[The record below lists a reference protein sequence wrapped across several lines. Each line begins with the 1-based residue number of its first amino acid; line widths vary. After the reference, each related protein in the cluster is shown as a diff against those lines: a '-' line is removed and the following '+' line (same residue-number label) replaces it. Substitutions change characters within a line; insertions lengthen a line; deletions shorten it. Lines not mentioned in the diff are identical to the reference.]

1 MQINQSMRLKQKQS
15 MVMTPRLQQAIRM
28 LQMSNVDLNQY
39 LSELALENPFLEVDA
54 TSERNEKV
62 DQTTDS
68 VMAPEVNVASLDT
81 AMEAGA
87 AVAEDPAAHSDFE
100 NRFESADSDHVWRA
114 ELTSGN
120 ASSDWDTAS
129 LTVADRSDSVYTHV
143 NKQIDL
149 AIGAT
154 SDRMIAQLLL
164 EALQPSGWLGKPVLE
179 IAENGGVDY
188 DDVLRVLTIMQ
199 GFEPVGLFAR
209 DLKEC
214 LTIQAKDAKCLTADF
229 ELFLEHLNLLA
240 AGEMRALMRKCK
252 CDEQRMQEMLRLV
265 RSFNPKP
272 GEAFVFADARI
283 NSPDLVA
290 YKGKDGWIVELNNS
304 TLPAIKI
311 DETYSKMIS
320 KRKEEKETQEYA
332 QQAISSARWL
342 KRALE
347 QRNSTTLLIT
357 AEIDET
363 YSKMISKRK
372 EEKETQ
378 EYAQQAISSARWL
391 KRALEQRNSTTLL
404 ITAEIVKQQSA
415 FLEDGINALKPLL
428 LRDVAKEISMHESTV
443 SRVTTGLMI
452 STPRGSFPLK
462 SFFSV
467 ALAGQEDD
475 EEGGASA
482 AAVRQMISKMVNEE
496 DPKRPLSDDAIA
508 AKVTEAGIRL
518 ARRTVAKY
526 RQILKIPSSA
536 ERRRLARISNFG

>member
-272 GEAFVFADARI
+272 GEVFVFADARI

-347 QRNSTTLLIT
+347 QRNSTTLLI
-357 AEIDET
+357 A
-363 YSKMISKRK
+363 
-372 EEKETQ
+372 
-378 EYAQQAISSARWL
+378 
-391 KRALEQRNSTTLL
+391 
-404 ITAEIVKQQSA
+404 AEIVKQQSA

-428 LRDVAKEISMHESTV
+428 LRDVAREISMHESTV